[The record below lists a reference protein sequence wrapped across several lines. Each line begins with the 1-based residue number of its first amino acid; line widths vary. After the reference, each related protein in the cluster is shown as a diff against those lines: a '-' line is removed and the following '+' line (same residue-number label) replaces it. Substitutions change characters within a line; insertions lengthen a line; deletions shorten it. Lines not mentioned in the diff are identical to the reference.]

1 MAGYG
6 DCDLCPFPGKGYAV
20 LALKQLLDHAFY
32 DCHVP
37 RVHNEF
43 EAARNEVPAWETHRK
58 AGFKEPGVEDEIPH
72 VMVTR
77 EDYLADDAEKAFPS

>member
-77 EDYLADDAEKAFPS
+77 ED